1 MLIAKGSG
9 HPCGRGKDVTVEA
22 LLSTCRDHDLPRR
35 LPRSAGVRKYVRDL
49 SAIFRAA
56 RLRERSAD
64 WQRSHSAALSGE
76 LRDRDQEI
84 ESGNFAVRGANPMT
98 TQGGSPERKAA
109 REIVIRYPLVSTVAE
124 IEAIIREQA
133 TGPLRDENKTL
144 RERLRKLGDFHDGL
158 GPSQRGD

>member
-1 MLIAKGSG
+1 
-9 HPCGRGKDVTVEA
+9 
-22 LLSTCRDHDLPRR
+22 
-35 LPRSAGVRKYVRDL
+35 
-49 SAIFRAA
+49 
-56 RLRERSAD
+56 
-64 WQRSHSAALSGE
+64 
-76 LRDRDQEI
+76 
-84 ESGNFAVRGANPMT
+84 MT